1 MTVSYGKLAENWIE
15 IKQLLRER
23 KRNWSDMD
31 SFNYYDLIRNLE
43 AMGSVY
49 LRYKTVLWR
58 LKAVVLKTS
67 MFMLHENLVFA
78 CVKILVVT
86 ASNL

>member
-31 SFNYYDLIRNLE
+31 SFNYDLIRNLE

-49 LRYKTVLWR
+49 LRYKTVLRR

-86 ASNL
+86 ACNL